1 MTVHVLWV
9 QKWEESEA
17 GWGTRSAGYTLH
29 RNKADIEVYLQEIR
43 DQEAA
48 LGYGPGNVPLEYSRP
63 CGQPYEMATDNPVIY
78 QRVLDSAHG
87 IWGTTGNNYPEPIR
101 PGADRT
107 GWVTSELPS

>member
-17 GWGTRSAGYTLH
+17 GWGTRPDGYTLH
-29 RNKADIEVYLQEIR
+29 RSKADIEVYLKAMR
-43 DQEAA
+43 DREAA
-48 LGYGPGNVPLEYSRP
+48 QGYGKHNVPTEYSRP
-63 CGQPYEMATDNPVIY
+63 CGDPYEMATSDPAVY
-78 QRVLDSAHG
+78 QRVLDSDHG

-107 GWVTSELPS
+107 GWVTREQPS